1 QLATPKIASYELVFK
16 EAIDARMARGMPENV
31 DQLVDEGKPE
41 AHIFLILAGLDSM
54 FILLIISFL
63 PLTRAQTNANE
74 TAKQLLYDS
83 EGNQVDINGFYQA
96 IDLTD
101 YVPIERSVDSE
112 YPLCDLPVGSGVYTG
127 VCVPPSY
134 YKHHISFCKDYVF
147 YQACIPPQQPLW
159 PDWHVTAKDEAI
171 ELAFKQTIDERM
183 AREMSENGDQLV
195 EVRFSQNIEC
205 VEAFRSAVCRIN
217 FPKCNES
224 ASTQHDSSYNLCTAD
239 CLKYFQACKFDI
251 KTAETICSSGWPF
264 QGRVAQADRC
274 TGAASQMRLS
284 LKMPLFIVL
293 ILIRGF

>member
-1 QLATPKIASYELVFK
+1 
-16 EAIDARMARGMPENV
+16 
-31 DQLVDEGKPE
+31 
-41 AHIFLILAGLDSM
+41 M

-74 TAKQLLYDS
+74 TANQLLYDS
-83 EGNQVDINGFYQA
+83 EGNQVDINGFYLA
-96 IDLTD
+96 MDLTD

-147 YQACIPPQQPLW
+147 YQACIPPQQ
-159 PDWHVTAKDEAI
+159 
-171 ELAFKQTIDERM
+171 
-183 AREMSENGDQLV
+183 
-195 EVRFSQNIEC
+195 VRFSQNIEC

-274 TGAASQMRLS
+274 TGSASQMRLS

-293 ILIRGF
+293 ILARGF